1 MKRNKNKNK
10 KENLLPYLEKQRA
23 EKLTEMGGYLRYL
36 RQEQSLSLDEVAAK
50 TKVQAR
56 LLNAIEEANLEQ
68 LPEPIYI
75 KGFIKKYADVLGLN
89 GAEFAS
95 SFPTGQSFQLLR
107 PTWYTFRAPQ
117 LRPIHL
123 YFVYV
128 LLIIFAVSGL
138 SHMVNSSGIQMGT
151 ANNAPK
157 PTTTPEPSKVAK
169 TNPPPNS
176 NSNSLA
182 LVTSAVAT
190 NMPSTNQ
197 PVRVGVTLKA
207 ESWIR
212 VMVDGKKEF
221 EGVLPEGTQR
231 TWIAQQELVVK
242 AGNAGGVVVAVNE
255 GEAKQLGA
263 PGQVEEVTFKVNPK
277 S

>member
-1 MKRNKNKNK
+1 MKRNKNKHK

-23 EKLTEMGGYLRYL
+23 EKLLEMGGYLRYL
-36 RQEQSLSLDEVAAK
+36 RQEQSLSLAEVAAK

-56 LLNAIEEANLEQ
+56 LLNAIEEAKLEQ

-75 KGFIKKYADVLGLN
+75 KGFIKKYADFLGLN
-89 GAEFAS
+89 GTEFAS

-107 PTWYTFRAPQ
+107 PAWYTFRPPQ

-123 YFVYV
+123 YFVYI
-128 LLIIFAVSGL
+128 LLIICAVSGL
-138 SHMVNSSGIQMGT
+138 SNMVNGSGIQMGSKNDTPKST
-151 ANNAPK
+151 A
-157 PTTTPEPSKVAK
+157 TPVSSNRPK

-176 NSNSLA
+176 NSLA
-182 LVTSAVAT
+182 LVSSAVAS
-190 NMPSTNQ
+190 NIASANK
-197 PVRVGVTLKA
+197 PVRVGVTFKA

-212 VMVDGKKEF
+212 VMVDGKTEF

-231 TWIAQQELVVK
+231 TWVAQQELVVK
-242 AGNAGGVVVAVNE
+242 AGNAGGVVVAFNE

>member
-23 EKLTEMGGYLRYL
+23 EKLSEMGGYLRYL
-36 RQEQSLSLDEVAAK
+36 RQEQSLSLEEVATK

-75 KGFIKKYADVLGLN
+75 KGFIKKYADFLGLN

-107 PTWYTFRAPQ
+107 PTWYTFRPPQ
-117 LRPIHL
+117 LRAIHL
-123 YFVYV
+123 YFVYILV
-128 LLIIFAVSGL
+128 IICAVSGL
-138 SHMVNSSGIQMGT
+138 SNMVNSSGLQMGSSNST
-151 ANNAPK
+151 PK
-157 PTTTPEPSKVAK
+157 PTPTPVTSNPPK
-169 TNPPPNS
+169 TNSPS

-182 LVTSAVAT
+182 LVSSAIAS
-190 NMPSTNQ
+190 NIAIANK
-197 PVRVGVTLKA
+197 PVRVGVTFKA

-231 TWIAQQELVVK
+231 TWVAQQELIVK
-242 AGNAGGVVVAVNE
+242 AGNAGGVVVAFNE

-263 PGQVEEVTFKVNPK
+263 PGEVEEVTFKPNPK